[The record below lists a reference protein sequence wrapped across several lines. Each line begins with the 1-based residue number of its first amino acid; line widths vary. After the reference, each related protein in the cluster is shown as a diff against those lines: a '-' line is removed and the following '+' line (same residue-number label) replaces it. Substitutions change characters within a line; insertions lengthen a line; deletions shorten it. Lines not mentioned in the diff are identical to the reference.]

1 MINLIRRLI
10 QLRGTYPDLIERQ
23 QAQRLLITN
32 LVWIGVVIMAFPW
45 LILWVLERHKL
56 DIPTVYA
63 LITILLALGV
73 HQRLQ
78 NGHLERARWLFVLN
92 MMGASLLATFPD
104 YRIDSPFI
112 MLMILP
118 VIAAGVLLPRSG
130 MVNVVVI
137 MTIIVSIG
145 GLIQLNSGMKPSPI
159 GPDFES
165 ISVTILLIISV
176 SMVSTLLLS
185 IFASSSSYVI
195 RQRQDI
201 AALVGIVSRIST
213 TLVEVPPSE
222 ERLNRAAEELRDA
235 LGLYH
240 AQVFLADAHTGMAAL
255 HASTGFIGHR
265 LLEKDSL
272 NTPDENSP
280 VNDALRRKAPLLLQ
294 ADSGVQPASFLPAT
308 RSELLLPLRVGN
320 LMPLGVLD
328 LHSTAYDTFSED
340 LQNAMIALSNHLA
353 AALYSSQQTTDL
365 KTSYVEH
372 SQLIEQLDA
381 SQRELSRL
389 NRQLI
394 STTWGEYFSERPD
407 TALGYEWRD
416 RTIQPQP
423 VDTDSLNR
431 ALADGQAHLEKA
443 AFGDVLSV
451 PIRLRGQTLGAIEF
465 RRAGDRH
472 WTPSAL
478 EMAQAVAD
486 RLALALENA
495 RLFEQTQITAQR
507 EQLVSNVMSEL
518 QTTTNLQTLITLAA
532 REFQQALGATHT
544 RVRLGL
550 PKDTAP
556 QPPDGDD
563 HHAA

>member
-1 MINLIRRLI
+1 MMNLIRRLT
-10 QLRGTYPDLIERQ
+10 QLRGHYPDLIERQ

-32 LVWIGVVIMAFPW
+32 LVWIGVVVVAFPW
-45 LILWVLERHKL
+45 LILWVVQRQAL
-56 DIPTVYA
+56 DTPTVYA
-63 LITILLALGV
+63 FITILVGVIV
-73 HQRLQ
+73 HQQLQ
-78 NGHLERARWLFVLN
+78 NNQLERARWLFVLN
-92 MMGASLLATFPD
+92 MMAASLLANFPD

-112 MLMILP
+112 ILLILP
-118 VIAAGVLLPRSG
+118 VIAAGVLLPRAG
-130 MVNVVVI
+130 LVNVV
-137 MTIIVSIG
+137 IVLTLIVTVG
-145 GLIQLNSGMKPSPI
+145 GLIQLNSGMDPSPI
-159 GPDFES
+159 GSDFES
-165 ISVTILLIISV
+165 VSVTILLVVSV
-176 SMVSTLLLS
+176 SIISTLLLS

-201 AALVGIVSRIST
+201 TALVNIVSRIST
-213 TLVEVPPSE
+213 TLVEVPGSE
-222 ERLNRAAEELRDA
+222 DRLNRAVEELRDA

-240 AQVFLADAHTGMAAL
+240 VQVFLADAHTGMGVL
-255 HASTGFIGHR
+255 HASTGFIGRR

-280 VNDALRRKAPLLLQ
+280 VNDALRRKTPVLLQ
-294 ADSGVQPASFLPAT
+294 ADTGPQPVSFLPAT
-308 RSELLLPLRVGN
+308 QSELLLPLRVGN

-340 LQNAMIALSNHLA
+340 LQHAMITLSNHMA
-353 AALYSSQQTTDL
+353 AALYSSQQIADL
-365 KTSYVEH
+365 KACYAENN
-372 SQLIEQLDA
+372 QLIEQLDA

-394 STTWGEYFSERPD
+394 STTWGEYFAERPD

-431 ALADGQAHLEKA
+431 ALADGQPHLEKA
-443 AFGDVLSV
+443 EVGDVLSV

-465 RRAGDRH
+465 RREGVQH

-495 RLFEQTQITAQR
+495 RLFEQTQTTAQR
-507 EQLVSNVMSEL
+507 EQLVSSVMSEL
-518 QTTTNLQTLITLAA
+518 QTTTNLQTLIALAA

-550 PKDTAP
+550 APDTAP
-556 QPPDGDD
+556 ETPHGDD
-563 HHAA
+563 QDAV